1 MAKIKYYMDEHVPL
15 AVTLGLQRRGIDVLT
30 VQDAE
35 LIGADDI
42 IQLQYALNNQ
52 RVVVS
57 QDTDFLVLH
66 SQGYS
71 HAGIVYAPQQTPVGE
86 LVRMLLLIYEVIEAE
101 EIAGKVEF
109 I

>member
-15 AVTLGLQRRGIDVLT
+15 AVTLGLQRRGVDVLT

-35 LIGADDI
+35 LISADDI
-42 IQLQYALNNQ
+42 VQLQYAFDNQ

-66 SQGYS
+66 SQGHS

-86 LVRMLLLIYEVIEAE
+86 LVRMLLLIYEVINSE
-101 EIAGKVEF
+101 EIAGKLEF